1 MEGAEP
7 GRCGPGDRVII
18 MRIYGSFGFIT
29 LLALL
34 AGCQSAPTKPA
45 PVAATGAPASAVV
58 PVMPVAVA
66 VPEVQPESTEAALE
80 ARDRL
85 LKGTQQHQVLA
96 KSAFRT
102 MPGFTTAKWSGLVLS
117 LKDVKQG
124 IVVGFGY
131 RIDRVE
137 IHPLTD
143 GRLRV
148 WVEVINQTGGRL
160 QPEGACEFRPTPAD
174 APLLKF
180 KALPAVGAQGSILV
194 AFESEQAQ
202 MEGYSILV
210 RSKR

>member
-1 MEGAEP
+1 
-7 GRCGPGDRVII
+7 
-18 MRIYGSFGFIT
+18 MRIYGSVSLVT

-34 AGCQSAPTKPA
+34 AGCQSAPKPGPLPA
-45 PVAATGAPASAVV
+45 AAIVVA
-58 PVMPVAVA
+58 PVAVA
-66 VPEVQPESTEAALE
+66 PAVVAAPEAEPERTEAALE

-85 LKGTQQHQVLA
+85 LKGPQQHQMLV
-96 KSAFRT
+96 KSAFRDA
-102 MPGFTTAKWSGLVLS
+102 PGFTTAHWSGLVLS

-148 WVEVINQTGGRL
+148 WVEVVNRTDERL
-160 QPEGACEFRPTPAD
+160 QPEGACEFRPMPD

-180 KALPAVGAQGSILV
+180 KPLPAVPPNGRILV
-194 AFESEQAQ
+194 AFESERPQ

-210 RSKR
+210 RNKR

>member
-1 MEGAEP
+1 M
-7 GRCGPGDRVII
+7 GPRHT
-18 MRIYGSFGFIT
+18 MRIFGSLGLIT
-29 LLALL
+29 LFALL
-34 AGCQSAPTKPA
+34 AGCQSAPQTAPAAAAGVPVATAPENPA
-45 PVAATGAPASAVV
+45 PAGPVESAAPAAPSD
-58 PVMPVAVA
+58 
-66 VPEVQPESTEAALE
+66 QTEAALE

-85 LKGTQQHQVLA
+85 LKGSQQHQVLVQ
-96 KSAFRT
+96 SGFRG
-102 MPGFTTAKWSGLVLS
+102 MPGFTTANWSGLVLS

-148 WVEVINQTGGRL
+148 WVEVINRTEARL
-160 QPEGACEFRPTPAD
+160 QPEGACEFRPVPD

-180 KALPAVGAQGSILV
+180 RPLPAVGPKGSILV
-194 AFESEQAQ
+194 AFESDKPQ

-210 RSKR
+210 RNKR